1 VLQCCQDEIIEDK
14 LEQLFKTIRKI
25 EQLFAKYIAPNTFLQ
40 MRTAAKT
47 AKDIV
52 IRANP
57 KYPPHVLPLLCSQL
71 QQSLKVFTSAH
82 LHSTVKCL
90 PNSLEDYLP
99 LTNCDSRSKA
109 DLCITLIWI
118 NVGKDVELV
127 TAPTSSSIIKGES
140 NVLRYMAR
148 RFGLFQSLEQSEI
161 MAASLDE
168 LMDSLYF
175 EKLWGSFSIAKL
187 VNTTLEPMLKA
198 SPFLGGNHMS
208 IADLYAFSL
217 ATNEKGKWPQA
228 IKEWMERCQR
238 DLLRKGKT

>member
-1 VLQCCQDEIIEDK
+1 MLQCCQDEIIEDK

-118 NVGKDVELV
+118 NGMTKL
-127 TAPTSSSIIKGES
+127 
-140 NVLRYMAR
+140 
-148 RFGLFQSLEQSEI
+148 Q
-161 MAASLDE
+161 
-168 LMDSLYF
+168 F
-175 EKLWGSFSIAKL
+175 E
-187 VNTTLEPMLKA
+187 V
-198 SPFLGGNHMS
+198 
-208 IADLYAFSL
+208 
-217 ATNEKGKWPQA
+217 
-228 IKEWMERCQR
+228 
-238 DLLRKGKT
+238 